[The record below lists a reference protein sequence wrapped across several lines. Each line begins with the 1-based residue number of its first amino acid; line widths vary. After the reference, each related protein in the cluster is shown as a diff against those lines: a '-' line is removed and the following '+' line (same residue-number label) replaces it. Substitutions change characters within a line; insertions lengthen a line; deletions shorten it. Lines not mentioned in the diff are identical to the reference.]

1 MPYYG
6 QINKRKPYYGQ
17 INNKLYC
24 KDYNTM
30 NIYETVPLICDTQQ
44 KASEKSYLTRKNYDE
59 KFEENIYVTQ
69 TMEKY
74 IKQV

>member
-1 MPYYG
+1 
-6 QINKRKPYYGQ
+6 
-17 INNKLYC
+17 
-24 KDYNTM
+24 M
-30 NIYETVPLICDTQQ
+30 NIYETVPLICDTQR
-44 KASEKSYLTRKNYDE
+44 KASENSYLARKKHDE